1 MSFCSKTC
9 RVWFAG
15 LLLVAVFPA
24 AMLSAADAGF
34 KIIPEHQEIE
44 GPFEDGIDVTYTCLE
59 CHEEQAH
66 DFMKTAHWTWSR
78 LQEVPGKGLIKMGK
92 RHGINNFCVGVAS
105 NLESCTQCHAGY
117 GWKDDSF
124 DFSDP
129 SLVDCLVCHDTTRQY
144 KRLAGTGGHADLSSD
159 LELIAQKVGAPG
171 RHNCGS
177 CHFYG
182 GGGHAVKHGDLEK
195 SLIDADSGLDIHMD
209 KDGLNFSCQTCHV
222 TEKHNIPGHSMA
234 DSPAGGNPVLCTN
247 CHEGSIHEKPMLN
260 QHAKTVACQTC
271 HVPSFARAEPTKT
284 EWDWSAAAQQ
294 GRDAEYIKEG
304 VPRYLP
310 YKGNFLWDTNIE
322 PNYAWFNGKANIY
335 TWGEKI
341 NPDEVIALSSP
352 IGKKSDNG
360 AKIYPFK
367 IHRGRQIYDSVNNY
381 LINPHLSG
389 ETGFWEKMD
398 WQTSATIGMQA
409 RGLDYSGEYDFA
421 NTVMYWRINHMV
433 EKAARAL
440 QCRDCHGREQQRMD
454 WQKLGYE
461 GDPLY
466 LAGQARKPLKNL
478 LQDEDDQ
485 FRFQEKQQVRMQPDG
500 EKGKGDTAGDKTGT
514 AGQQQRQQRKQQSPA
529 KKSGQ

>member
-1 MSFCSKTC
+1 MALCSKKRC
-9 RVWFAG
+9 WIGFAAV
-15 LLLVAVFPA
+15 LLA
-24 AMLSAADAGF
+24 AAFSSFIASAENFAENL
-34 KIIPEHQEIE
+34 KVIPEHEEIE

-78 LQEVPGKGLIKMGK
+78 LQEVPGKGLIEMGK
-92 RHGINNFCVGVAS
+92 RNGINNFCVGVAS
-105 NLESCTQCHAGY
+105 NLEACTQCHAGY

-129 SLVDCLVCHDTTRQY
+129 SLVDCLVCHDTTRKY
-144 KRLAGTGGHADLSSD
+144 KRLAGTGGHADLSSN
-159 LELIAQKVGAPG
+159 LELIAKNVGPPG
-171 RHNCGS
+171 RHNCGT

-195 SLIDADSGLDIHMD
+195 SLIDADSDLDIHMD

-234 DSPAGGNPVLCTN
+234 DSPAGGNPVKCTN
-247 CHEGSIHEKPMLN
+247 CHEQTLHEKPLLN
-260 QHAKTVACQTC
+260 QHAKTLACQTC
-271 HVPSFARAEPTKT
+271 HVPSFARREPTKT
-284 EWDWSAAAQQ
+284 EWDWSAAEK
-294 GRDAEYIKEG
+294 GREAVYMKEG

-310 YKGNFLWDTNIE
+310 YKGDFLWDSNIE
-322 PNYAWFNGKANIY
+322 PEYAWFNGTANIY
-335 TWGEKI
+335 TWGDKI

-352 IGKKSDNG
+352 IGKKSDEG
-360 AKIYPFK
+360 AKLYPFK

-389 ETGFWEKMD
+389 DTGFWEQMD

-440 QCRDCHGREQQRMD
+440 ECRDCHGPEQHRMD
-454 WQKLGYE
+454 WQKLGYD

-466 LAGQARKPLKNL
+466 LSEQARHPLKNL
-478 LQDEDDQ
+478 LEDEDD
-485 FRFQEKQQVRMQPDG
+485 
-500 EKGKGDTAGDKTGT
+500 
-514 AGQQQRQQRKQQSPA
+514 
-529 KKSGQ
+529 